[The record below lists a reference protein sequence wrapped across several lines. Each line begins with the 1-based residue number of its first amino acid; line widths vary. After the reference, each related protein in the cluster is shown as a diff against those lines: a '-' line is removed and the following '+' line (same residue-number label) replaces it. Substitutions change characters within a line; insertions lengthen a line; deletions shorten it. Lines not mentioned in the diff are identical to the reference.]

1 MMATYLDDA
10 GLKAVWNKISSNFA
24 RGNLA
29 VYHYDTQPKEADVPH
44 KPALIVL
51 KNGAIQYCTE

>member
-1 MMATYLDDA
+1 MATYLDDA
-10 GLKAVWNKISSNFA
+10 GLKAVWARITSNFA

-29 VYHYDTQPKEADVPH
+29 VYHYDEQPKEDDVPH

-51 KNGAIQYCTE
+51 KNGAVQYCTD